1 MKTLLIFLATLAFN
15 TDPKELFKPGEI
27 AFDGFD
33 LVSYYQDGPI
43 AGNATHAHEYQGIT
57 LHFSSEENLNLF
69 KKYPERY
76 WPAFDGW
83 CAISLVY
90 EVMKKPDFTVYKIQN
105 NKLYFFEVRAFFNGL
120 THWDRDPVKNEILA
134 RVHYKHLGGS

>member
-1 MKTLLIFLATLAFN
+1 MKTLLIFLATLALD
-15 TDPKELFKPGEI
+15 TDPKELFKPGEV

-33 LVSYYQDGPI
+33 LVSYYQEGPVT
-43 AGNATHAHEYQGIT
+43 GNATYAYEYQGIT
-57 LHFSSEENLNLF
+57 MHFSSEENLNLF
-69 KKYPERY
+69 KQYPERY
-76 WPAFDGW
+76 WPALDGW

-90 EVMKKPDFTVYKIQN
+90 EVLKRPDFTIYKIQN

-134 RVHYKHLGGS
+134 RVHYKHLGGY